1 MMVTLP
7 NPAFVEAP
15 PARCFV
21 GLSDRF
27 TKETLNKIPA
37 LYERFFQAQFCPP
50 EHGLCGALF
59 GISYNSSPEGGFDYA
74 VAVEVTGNGTVPD
87 GGACRIGTVAGRY
100 AVFRHRGPVMEI
112 PQMFDAIFNQWMPG
126 GAGVEL
132 AEGGPVFECYPE
144 DPDSDATEEDGMVMR
159 YEIWVPLKG

>member
-7 NPAFVEAP
+7 NPAFVEA

-37 LYERFFQAQFCPP
+37 LYERFFQAQFCP

-59 GISYNSSPEGGFDYA
+59 GISYNSSPEGFDYA

-87 GGACRIGTVAGRY
+87 GACRIGTVAGRY

-126 GAGVEL
+126 AGVEL
-132 AEGGPVFECYPE
+132 AEGPVFECYPE